1 MVGPSDMKVLS
12 SQYDLRMMKNRDD
25 GGWEDGVKKEAGIQF
40 YKCLRK
46 CPNTGLEPRI
56 SWF

>member
-25 GGWEDGVKKEAGIQF
+25 GGWEDGVKKEAGIRL
-40 YKCLRK
+40 YKQMSQK
-46 CPNTGLEPRI
+46 V
-56 SWF
+56 S